1 MRKGIIL
8 LLGFALAICA
18 CTPKADPLFGTWT
31 VSKVNVQFDEQRN
44 TPELVKQVGEMEKQN
59 VITISNDSILTF
71 KGLDEEWQDRIS
83 LQNDGTMLRDG
94 IVFGTWKNGEIVTRS
109 GSPLGEI
116 IVVYKKE

>member
-1 MRKGIIL
+1 MKNRYFL
-8 LLGFALAICA
+8 LLPLAAMLCA

-31 VSKVNVQFDEQRN
+31 VSKVNVQFDEQRT
-44 TPELVKQVGEMEKQN
+44 TPELVKQVGEMEKKN

-83 LQNDGTMLRDG
+83 LQNDGTMLREG
-94 IVFGTWKNGEIVTRS
+94 VAFGTWKNGEIVTRS

>member
-1 MRKGIIL
+1 MKKGIIL
-8 LLGFALAICA
+8 LIGFTLAISA

-31 VSKVNVQFDEQRN
+31 VSKVNVQFDEQRT
-44 TPELVKQVGEMEKQN
+44 TPELVKQVGEMEKKN